1 MTNVYEQFEGLSHK
15 RRMRVG
21 RGIGSGKGKTCGRG
35 VKGAGSRSGYT
46 RRYGNEGGQG
56 ALFKKLPIR
65 GFSNARHAKKV
76 LIFNLEMI
84 DSLLGDEKVFN
95 KDLLRKRGIVR
106 SINEHFQIKIL
117 GNGEIKSATRIE
129 ANAFSRSALEFLEKN
144 QIEYKIV

>member
-1 MTNVYEQFEGLSHK
+1 MNVYEQFEGLNHK

-46 RRYGNEGGQG
+46 RRYGAEGGQG

-65 GFSNARHAKKV
+65 GFSNAHHAKQV
-76 LIFNLEMI
+76 LIFNLGNI
-84 DSLLGDEKVFN
+84 DSLLGEDKVFSRE
-95 KDLLRKRGIVR
+95 LLKKRGIIR

-117 GNGEIKSATRIE
+117 GTGEVKSAIRIE
-129 ANAFSRSALEFLEKN
+129 AIAFSRSALEFLEKN
-144 QIEYKIV
+144 RIEYKIV